1 LRAASWQINSELVAA
16 RKAAADN
23 FSAAQAKPSDA
34 MPHLNAPVQLM
45 ACDMSESSFLT
56 DRYGFR
62 CAPMFLCY
70 FDNQLV
76 HASNTMRT
84 RGEFYDQSKSAIE
97 SAKKG
102 VFLPKGF
109 RFHGATNS
117 THAILDRAM

>member
-1 LRAASWQINSELVAA
+1 VQ
-16 RKAAADN
+16 N
-23 FSAAQAKPSDA
+23 FSSTHANAVDSTADLK
-34 MPHLNAPVQLM
+34 APVQLM

-70 FDNQLV
+70 FDYQLV

-84 RGEFYDQSKSAIE
+84 RSEFYDQAASAID
-97 SAKKG
+97 SGQKG
-102 VFLPKGF
+102 VFLPKDF

-117 THAILDRAM
+117 LHAILDRAM